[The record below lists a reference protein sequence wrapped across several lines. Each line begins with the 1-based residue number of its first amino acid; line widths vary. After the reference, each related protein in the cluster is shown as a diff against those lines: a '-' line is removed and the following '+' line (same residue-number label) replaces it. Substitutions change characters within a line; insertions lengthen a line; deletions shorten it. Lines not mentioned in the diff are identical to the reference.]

1 MRSRRFA
8 LALVCLALATAP
20 AARAQASGP
29 DPKRAAQ
36 ALYERYVKALG
47 GARALAG
54 VHSRSV
60 KGTLEYTGVDQH
72 AIVHFET
79 FWVAPNRLAQ
89 AMRAPFG
96 VVTRVYDG
104 ERGVG
109 IHPQTGRRDL
119 NASEVAEVMRDGAL
133 YQLFYLRGMYASLTS
148 EGEKTV
154 DGQRV
159 AVIAATARDGKADR
173 YHFDAATA
181 ELVRVEAWEEGPQ
194 GVRSGEPYVAVYHLE
209 DYRTVD
215 GVRVPFRIRRVRPAS
230 ESLYRFEEVRHNVPV
245 DEARFALPKQ

>member
-1 MRSRRFA
+1 M
-8 LALVCLALATAP
+8 CLALAAGT

-79 FWVAPNRLAQ
+79 FWVAPDRLAQ

-119 NASEVAEVMRDGAL
+119 DASEVAEVMRDGA
-133 YQLFYLRGMYASLTS
+133 
-148 EGEKTV
+148 
-154 DGQRV
+154 
-159 AVIAATARDGKADR
+159 
-173 YHFDAATA
+173 
-181 ELVRVEAWEEGPQ
+181 
-194 GVRSGEPYVAVYHLE
+194 
-209 DYRTVD
+209 
-215 GVRVPFRIRRVRPAS
+215 RVPFRIRRVRPAS
-230 ESLYRFEEVRHNVPV
+230 ESLYRFRWTRRASRCRSSRH
-245 DEARFALPKQ
+245 ARSAIGASA